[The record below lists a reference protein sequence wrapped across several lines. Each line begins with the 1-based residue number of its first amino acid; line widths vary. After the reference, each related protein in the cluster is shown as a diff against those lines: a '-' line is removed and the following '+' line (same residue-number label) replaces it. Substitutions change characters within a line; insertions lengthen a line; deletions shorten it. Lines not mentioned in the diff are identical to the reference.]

1 MGDNTTKNDKP
12 KKVNFFHGI
21 KREFKKITWPTAK
34 DVTKQTVVVT
44 IVTFVLA
51 VLIGLIDLGLKYGLR
66 FITGA

>member
-44 IVTFVLA
+44 IVTFILA

>member
-44 IVTFVLA
+44 IVTFILA
-51 VLIGLIDLGLKYGLR
+51 ALIGLIDLGLKYGLR

>member
-1 MGDNTTKNDKP
+1 MGDHTTNNDKP